1 MTSRVRHT
9 TAKDRTF
16 KTVRPNQGT
25 MTDASAP
32 RIGVRRP
39 IRLRPGEVLSVGA

>member
-1 MTSRVRHT
+1 
-9 TAKDRTF
+9 
-16 KTVRPNQGT
+16 

-39 IRLRPGEVLSVGA
+39 IPHSDKHELYAAK